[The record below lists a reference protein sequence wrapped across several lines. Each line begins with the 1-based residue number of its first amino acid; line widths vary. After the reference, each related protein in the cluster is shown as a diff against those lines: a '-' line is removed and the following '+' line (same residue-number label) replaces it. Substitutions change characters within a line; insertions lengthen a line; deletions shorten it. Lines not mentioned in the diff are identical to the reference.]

1 MQAVAP
7 VRAKTTP
14 KLSSRR
20 AVAVLATVLAFSA
33 LSPVPLAQA
42 RTLRALT
49 TSVPAAS
56 LQKKC
61 SKVTEWLIGVQVE
74 PQSSGKFFVLF
85 MKSGAGW
92 VATLSIKPPEPIGV
106 ADVVIKGTTFY
117 AHDTNSSDTET
128 FGKSSTF
135 SGKLAPDCTIGLSYY
150 NIGSPVYHRMTPLG
164 TWSGGTFTATPQDS
178 PPATLESVTPDVGSS
193 TGGST
198 ITVTGWGFGAPGS
211 TVQVDFCPVGV
222 AAGPTTLDDQKC
234 AEATNVLVRS
244 EFLLTATTPFAPA
257 DILSKCNPQEL
268 CKAQVSV
275 GRTASIDL
283 IPTEVLS
290 NVLTFTYRKGS

>member
-1 MQAVAP
+1 MQAIAP
-7 VRAKTTP
+7 VRAKTTR

-20 AVAVLATVLAFSA
+20 AVAVLATLLVFAVLG
-33 LSPVPLAQA
+33 PVPLAQA
-42 RTLRALT
+42 RTVRALT

-61 SKVTEWLIGVQVE
+61 SKVTEWAIGVQVQ

-85 MKSGAGW
+85 IKRGAGW
-92 VATLSIKPPEPIGV
+92 VATLSIEPPEPIGT
-106 ADVVIKGTTFY
+106 ADVVIKGALFY
-117 AHDTNSSDTET
+117 AHDANSADTET

-150 NIGSPVYHRMTPLG
+150 NIGSPVYHRMTPVG

-178 PPATLESVTPDVGSS
+178 PPATLDSVRPDVGPS

-198 ITVTGWGFGAPGS
+198 ITVTGWGFGVPGA
-211 TVQVDFCPVGV
+211 TDQVDFCPVGV
-222 AAGPTTLDDQKC
+222 VADVTTLDDQKC
-234 AEATNVLVRS
+234 AGSTDVLVHN
-244 EFLLTATTPFAPA
+244 EFLLVATTPFPPA
-257 DILSKCNPQEL
+257 DILSKCNPQGL

-275 GRTASIDL
+275 GLTSRPNLT
-283 IPTEVLS
+283 PTEVLS
-290 NVLTFTYRKGS
+290 NVVTFTYRKGS